1 MIYRASPG
9 TQFGVR
15 ARFCEPHTFRRF
27 RGRAIAFSAAAY
39 DQITRVPHPLC
50 LPGNGNAIVRDS
62 EGCDGAW
69 TRRPF
74 KDVYM
79 YICTCIYPYGNFH
92 TPSKLLLDRRQ
103 QIVINTHYL
112 PLEMERRVDW
122 IISHRYRVGVVS
134 RGLEIERD
142 VDSST

>member
-50 LPGNGNAIVRDS
+50 LPDNGNAIVRDS

-103 QIVINTHYL
+103 QIVINIHYL
-112 PLEMERRVDW
+112 PLEWNGTSSRLNNFSSISCWYRFTRIGNRTRR
-122 IISHRYRVGVVS
+122 R
-134 RGLEIERD
+134 
-142 VDSST
+142 